1 MNVNRRQFLRLTA
14 GGALACSTPLAS
26 AADAKW
32 ASALKA
38 IVFDAFPIFDPRPV
52 AQRVE
57 ALFPG
62 KGGAIMN
69 AWRTR
74 QFEYQWLRT
83 LCGRY
88 ADFLQA
94 TEEALVFTSEQL
106 ELDLSAGQR
115 EQLMAEWSN
124 LKVWPDVPEAVN
136 ALHAA
141 GLRLGVLSNMT
152 GSVLANGLKNARLES
167 LFEAILSTEQI
178 RTFKPDPRTY
188 QLATDRLQ
196 LRRNEILFV
205 PFAGWDVAGAK
216 WFGYPTFWVN
226 RFNAPAEELGVDAD
240 AAGNDLTSLLK
251 FVLSK
256 EPGRSYTS

>member
-1 MNVNRRQFLRLTA
+1 
-14 GGALACSTPLAS
+14 
-26 AADAKW
+26 
-32 ASALKA
+32 
-38 IVFDAFPIFDPRPV
+38 
-52 AQRVE
+52 
-57 ALFPG
+57 
-62 KGGAIMN
+62 
-69 AWRTR
+69 
-74 QFEYQWLRT
+74 
-83 LCGRY
+83 
-88 ADFLQA
+88 
-94 TEEALVFTSEQL
+94 
-106 ELDLSAGQR
+106 
-115 EQLMAEWSN
+115 
-124 LKVWPDVPEAVN
+124 
-136 ALHAA
+136 
-141 GLRLGVLSNMT
+141 MT
-152 GSVLANGLKNARLES
+152 GSVLADGLKNARLES

-188 QLATDRLQ
+188 QLANDRLQ